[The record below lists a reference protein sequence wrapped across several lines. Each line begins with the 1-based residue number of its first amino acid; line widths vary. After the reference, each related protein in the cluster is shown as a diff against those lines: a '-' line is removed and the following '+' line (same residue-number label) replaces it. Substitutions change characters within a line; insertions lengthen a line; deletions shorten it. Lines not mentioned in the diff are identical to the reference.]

1 MPRSPAPAR
10 AAVAL
15 AALTLVLAG
24 CGGSEPTSAD
34 GSASA
39 DPSPTPAPTETAAD
53 PTEGTSS
60 ASPTAS
66 PTQNPTTS
74 DAGGTDEADE
84 ADLPEPAETAT
95 SSPEFPDVTGPTSYL
110 ASVEIGDHAGYE
122 RVVFTFVEDAD
133 VPSWQVEY
141 VDEVRE
147 DGSGRL
153 VEVEGDAALA
163 VTLSGAS
170 GVDMSGETFEE
181 VYTGPDRLDGSDAGA
196 SSVQE
201 VVETGDFEAV
211 MSWAIGVDEQRPFR
225 AFSLTDPARVVV
237 DVATG

>member
-24 CGGSEPTSAD
+24 CGGSDPSTE

-39 DPSPTPAPTETAAD
+39 DPSPTAAPTQTAAA
-53 PTEGTSS
+53 PTEGTST

-66 PTQNPTTS
+66 PTDEPTTS
-74 DAGGTDEADE
+74 AAGGSDEADD

-110 ASVEIGDHAGYE
+110 ASVEIGDHPGYE
-122 RVVFTFVEDAD
+122 RVVFTFVEDAG

-141 VDEVRE
+141 VEEVRE

-153 VEVEGDAALA
+153 VEVEGAAALA

-181 VYTGPDRLDGSDAGA
+181 VYTGPDRLDGTDAGV

-225 AFSLTDPARVVV
+225 AFSLQDPARVVV
-237 DVATG
+237 DIATD